1 MAKRGSASAPLGWGP
16 QWRACARRE
25 VAVPARAKGKTV
37 AERAQ
42 GGGRWP
48 TRSSMDHVERCAWFF
63 RGTLVRVA
71 VRRYLPWA
79 MVTSMLAGSLLKEL
93 SPLPESYLS
102 NKRNVLNMYFV
113 KVAWAW
119 TLSLLLPFIALTN
132 YHLTG
137 KAGLVLRRLST
148 LLVGTAIWYVCTA
161 IFSSVEHYT
170 GSCYQSPAL
179 EGIRKEQRSKQQ
191 CHREGGFWHG
201 FDISGHS
208 FLLTFCALMIVEEM
222 AVLQELKTDR
232 SQGLHT
238 AITSLVVALGFLTF
252 IWVWMFLCTAVYFH
266 DLPQKVLG
274 TLFGLLGW
282 YGTYGFWY
290 LKSFS
295 PGLPPQSSSLNLKRD
310 SYKK

>member
-1 MAKRGSASAPLGWGP
+1 
-16 QWRACARRE
+16 
-25 VAVPARAKGKTV
+25 
-37 AERAQ
+37 
-42 GGGRWP
+42 
-48 TRSSMDHVERCAWFF
+48 MDHVERCAWFF

-179 EGIRKEQRSKQQ
+179 EGIRKEQRSKLQ

>member
-1 MAKRGSASAPLGWGP
+1 MEHL
-16 QWRACARRE
+16 
-25 VAVPARAKGKTV
+25 
-37 AERAQ
+37 
-42 GGGRWP
+42 
-48 TRSSMDHVERCAWFF
+48 ERCAWVL
-63 RGTLVRVA
+63 RGTLVRAA

-79 MVTSMLAGSLLKEL
+79 LVASMLAGSLLKEL

-102 NKRNVLNMYFV
+102 NKRNVLNVYFV

-119 TLSLLLPFIALTN
+119 TFCLLLPFITLTN

-148 LLVGTAIWYVCTA
+148 LLVGTAIWYVGTA
-161 IFSSVEHYT
+161 VFANIEHYT

-179 EGIRKEQRSKQQ
+179 EGVRKEHQSKRQ
-191 CHREGGFWHG
+191 CHGEGGFWHG

-222 AVLQELKTDR
+222 AVLHEVRTDR
-232 SQGLHT
+232 SHWLHA
-238 AITSLVVALGFLTF
+238 AITTLGVALGFLTF

-266 DLPQKVLG
+266 NLSQKMFG

-282 YGTYGFWY
+282 YGTYGCWY

-295 PGLPPQSSSLNLKRD
+295 PGLPPQSSSLNLKQD

>member
-1 MAKRGSASAPLGWGP
+1 MECL
-16 QWRACARRE
+16 
-25 VAVPARAKGKTV
+25 
-37 AERAQ
+37 
-42 GGGRWP
+42 
-48 TRSSMDHVERCAWFF
+48 ERCAWVLK
-63 RGTLVRVA
+63 GTLVRAA

-79 MVTSMLAGSLLKEL
+79 LVAPRLAGSLLKEV

-102 NKRNVLNMYFV
+102 NKRNVLNVYFV
-113 KVAWAW
+113 KMAWAW
-119 TLSLLLPFIALTN
+119 TFCLLLPFIALTN

-148 LLVGTAIWYVCTA
+148 LLVGTAIWYFCTA
-161 IFSSVEHYT
+161 IFSNIEHYT

-179 EGIRKEQRSKQQ
+179 EGLREEPQSKQQ
-191 CHREGGFWHG
+191 CHGEGGFWEG

-208 FLLTFCALMIVEEM
+208 FLEV
-222 AVLQELKTDR
+222 KTDR
-232 SQGLHT
+232 SHYLHV
-238 AITSLVVALGFLTF
+238 AITTLVVALGFLTV

-266 DLPQKVLG
+266 NLSQKVFG

-295 PGLPPQSSSLNLKRD
+295 PGLPPQSSSLNLKQD
-310 SYKK
+310 SYKE

>member
-1 MAKRGSASAPLGWGP
+1 MEHL
-16 QWRACARRE
+16 
-25 VAVPARAKGKTV
+25 
-37 AERAQ
+37 
-42 GGGRWP
+42 
-48 TRSSMDHVERCAWFF
+48 ERCAWFL
-63 RGTLVRVA
+63 RGTLVRAA

-79 MVTSMLAGSLLKEL
+79 LVASMVAGSLLKEL
-93 SPLPESYLS
+93 SPLPESFLS
-102 NKRNVLNMYFV
+102 NKRNVLNVYFV
-113 KVAWAW
+113 KLAWAW
-119 TLSLLLPFIALTN
+119 TFCLLLPFIALTN

-137 KAGLVLRRLST
+137 KAGVVLRRLST

-161 IFSSVEHYT
+161 LFSNIEHYT

-179 EGIRKEQRSKQQ
+179 EGVRVEHRSKQQ

-222 AVLQELKTDR
+222 AVLHEVKTDR
-232 SQGLHT
+232 SHCLHM

-266 DLPQKVLG
+266 DLSQKVFG

-295 PGLPPQSSSLNLKRD
+295 PGLPPQSSSLNLKQD

>member
-1 MAKRGSASAPLGWGP
+1 MEHL
-16 QWRACARRE
+16 
-25 VAVPARAKGKTV
+25 
-37 AERAQ
+37 
-42 GGGRWP
+42 
-48 TRSSMDHVERCAWFF
+48 ERCAWFL
-63 RGTLVRVA
+63 RGTLVRAA

-79 MVTSMLAGSLLKEL
+79 LAASMLAGSLLKEL

-102 NKRNVLNMYFV
+102 NKRNVLNVYFV
-113 KVAWAW
+113 KMAWAW
-119 TLSLLLPFIALTN
+119 TFSLLLPFIALTN

-148 LLVGTAIWYVCTA
+148 LLVGTAIWYVCTTL
-161 IFSSVEHYT
+161 FSNIEHYT
-170 GSCYQSPAL
+170 GSCFQSPAL
-179 EGIRKEQRSKQQ
+179 EGLRNEHQSKQQ
-191 CHREGGFWHG
+191 CHGEGGFWHG

-222 AVLQELKTDR
+222 AVLHEVRTDR
-232 SQGLHT
+232 SHCLHA
-238 AITSLVVALGFLTF
+238 AITSLAVALGFLTF

-266 DLPQKVLG
+266 NLSQKVFG

-295 PGLPPQSSSLNLKRD
+295 PGLPPQSSSLNLKQH
-310 SYKK
+310 SYKE

>member
-1 MAKRGSASAPLGWGP
+1 MEHL
-16 QWRACARRE
+16 
-25 VAVPARAKGKTV
+25 
-37 AERAQ
+37 
-42 GGGRWP
+42 
-48 TRSSMDHVERCAWFF
+48 ERCAWFL
-63 RGTLVRVA
+63 RGTLVRAA

-79 MVTSMLAGSLLKEL
+79 LVAAMLAGSVLKEL
-93 SPLPESYLS
+93 SPLPECYLS
-102 NKRNVLNMYFV
+102 NKRNVLNVYFV

-119 TLSLLLPFIALTN
+119 TVCLLLPFIALTN

-161 IFSSVEHYT
+161 LFSNIEHYT

-179 EGIRKEQRSKQQ
+179 EGIRQEHRSKQQ

-222 AVLQELKTDR
+222 AVLHEVKTDR
-232 SQGLHT
+232 SHHLHA
-238 AITSLVVALGFLTF
+238 AITTLVVALGFLTF

-266 DLPQKVLG
+266 DLIQKVFG
-274 TLFGLLGW
+274 TFFGLLGW
-282 YGTYGFWY
+282 YGTYGYWY

-295 PGLPPQSSSLNLKRD
+295 PGLPPQSSSLTPKQD
-310 SYKK
+310 TYKK